1 MKDLGG
7 PAFPTSASTTHFTSN
22 GMAQRDELLEAL
34 KDVLR
39 YVSPVAYGAIN
50 ARAAIKKVEE
60 NT

>member
-1 MKDLGG
+1 
-7 PAFPTSASTTHFTSN
+7 
-22 GMAQRDELLEAL
+22 MAQRDELLEAL